1 MRRIVGVAAVLGA
14 LLAPVPALAQ
24 PASGQTV
31 TATGTG
37 LAPVRPANRHSNASI
52 VAAVAAARP
61 ASVANAFA
69 EAQEYAGQYASAA
82 SLTLGS
88 VQSVSDVAGGGYFG
102 PGPYGG
108 PGYGPFGPN
117 QYCGTVREVVGRVT
131 VVHGR
136 KRLRFRKVHRCFV
149 PSFVYTTL
157 VVTWSASSSSS
168 TSAG

>member
-37 LAPVRPANRHSNASI
+37 QAAVHPTNRHSNASI

-61 ASVANAFA
+61 ASVTNAFA
-69 EAQEYAGQYASAA
+69 VAKQNAGQYASAA
-82 SLTLGS
+82 GLTLGS

-108 PGYGPFGPN
+108 PGGGPFGPN
-117 QYCGTVREVVGRVT
+117 QYCGTVREVVGRVKI
-131 VVHGR
+131 VHGR
-136 KRLRFRKVHRCFV
+136 KRFHLRKVHRCFV
-149 PSFVYTTL
+149 PSFVYATL
-157 VVTWSASSSSS
+157 VVTWTASPSS
-168 TSAG
+168 